1 MLVTEN
7 STNAIHPNTT
17 VEELPDCF
25 VYKQYGKPL
34 SIWRKCN
41 MREDCIELN
50 DNKGEITQ
58 LFIVINTV
66 DNSVAIEEMALNHI
80 VQVEFNFIT
89 GSLHCL
95 KGFEIKKVNLE
106 YWNKRA

>member
-7 STNAIHPNTT
+7 IDNAIHPNTI
-17 VEELPDCF
+17 VADLPDCF

-41 MREDCIELN
+41 MRKDCIELN
-50 DNKGEITQ
+50 DKTGEVTQ
-58 LFIVINTV
+58 LFIVISTE

-89 GSLHCL
+89 GSLHRL
-95 KGFEIKKVNLE
+95 QGFEIKEVDLE
-106 YWNKRA
+106 Y

>member
-7 STNAIHPNTT
+7 IDNAINPNII

-41 MREDCIELN
+41 MKEDCIELN
-50 DNKGEITQ
+50 DNGEVTQ
-58 LFIVINTV
+58 LFIVINTK
-66 DNSVAIEEMALNHI
+66 DNSIAIEEIALHHI
-80 VQVEFNFIT
+80 VRDEFNFTT

-95 KGFEIKKVNLE
+95 KEFEIKEVNLE
-106 YWNKRA
+106 Y